1 MNTLQIN
8 EIIEYLTK
16 NGLTPEDIENDGE
29 YTSLEYD
36 PFWVDISCNDD
47 KVIVVFTTPFDDY
60 SITFDKWSVDRI
72 SEFASGWEIHKG
84 FIKIT
89 FNTKDKQ
96 NLVETL
102 KRCIA
107 MFVEG

>member
-1 MNTLQIN
+1 MSTTEIN
-8 EIIEYLTK
+8 DIVEYLTK
-16 NGLTPEDIENDGE
+16 NGLTPKDIENDE
-29 YTSLEYD
+29 NSTCLNYD
-36 PFWVDISCNDD
+36 SFWIDIDFNDGTM
-47 KVIVVFTTPFDDY
+47 IVVFTTPLDC
-60 SITFDKWSVDRI
+60 SIMFNKWCVNRI
-72 SEFASGWEIHKG
+72 SEFASNWEIHKG

-96 NLVETL
+96 DLVKTL

>member
-1 MNTLQIN
+1 MSTSKIN
-8 EIIEYLTK
+8 DIVEYLTK
-16 NGLTPEDIENDGE
+16 NGLTPEDIEDDGE
-29 YTSLEYD
+29 YTSLDYD
-36 PFWVDISCNDD
+36 SFWVDISCNDD
-47 KVIVVFTTPFDDY
+47 KVIVVFTTSFDYDV
-60 SITFDKWSVDRI
+60 TFDKWCVNRI
-72 SEFASGWEIHKG
+72 SEFASNWEIHKG

-96 NLVETL
+96 DLVKTL

>member
-1 MNTLQIN
+1 MSTTEIN
-8 EIIEYLTK
+8 DIVEYLTK
-16 NGLTPEDIENDGE
+16 NGLVPEDTENFDDFV
-29 YTSLEYD
+29 SLNYD
-36 PFWVDISCNDD
+36 FFWVDIDFNDGD
-47 KVIVVFTTPFDDY
+47 ILAIFTTPLDCRT
-60 SITFDKWSVDRI
+60 TFDKWCVNFI
-72 SEFASGWEIHKG
+72 HEFATHWEICNG

-96 NLVETL
+96 DLVKTL